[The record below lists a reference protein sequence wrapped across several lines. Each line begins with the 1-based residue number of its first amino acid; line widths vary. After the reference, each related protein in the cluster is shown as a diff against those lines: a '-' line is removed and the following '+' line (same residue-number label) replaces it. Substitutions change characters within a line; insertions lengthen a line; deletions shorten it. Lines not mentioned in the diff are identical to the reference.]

1 MSVSNHEK
9 KLVVTS
15 RSNDNFFSGQLGH
28 NEYNVIV
35 KMETTLVL
43 LCVCRTGR
51 RTDGVGR
58 GEAVEDSRGVDGALD
73 VSIVSIGVKAG

>member
-1 MSVSNHEK
+1 
-9 KLVVTS
+9 
-15 RSNDNFFSGQLGH
+15 
-28 NEYNVIV
+28 
-35 KMETTLVL
+35 METTLVL